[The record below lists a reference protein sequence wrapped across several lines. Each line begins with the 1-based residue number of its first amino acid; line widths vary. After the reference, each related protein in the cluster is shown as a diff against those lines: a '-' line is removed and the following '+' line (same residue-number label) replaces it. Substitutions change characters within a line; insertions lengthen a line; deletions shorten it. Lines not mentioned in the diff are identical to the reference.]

1 MKLKGI
7 LYGCISSGTYGL
19 IPLFALPIMNKGI
32 AFDSVLFYR
41 FSCATVALAVLML
54 FRKVSFRIGQNEILP
69 LITLGILFALSALC
83 LFRSYNFMPAG
94 IAATILFSYPI
105 FVTLIMAVFFHEKIS
120 LIIITAITLAFTG
133 IYLLYGGDTQ
143 GPLYTTG
150 IVLVLLS
157 ALSYAVYLVIIN
169 SSTVSHMSG
178 IKITFYAMTVS
189 SLFFLLKT
197 TSYNNLQILLDTDSI
212 VNIILL
218 ALIPT
223 IISCVT
229 MVYSVHY
236 IGSTATAVLGAM
248 EPLTAVCVGI
258 FVFGEPFSISLA
270 IGMTLIILAVILIIV
285 SHTLSKYLKEF
296 QHFIR
301 TEIAG
306 KKP

>member
-1 MKLKGI
+1 MHLRQQNSPLKLKGI

-133 IYLLYGGDTQ
+133 IYLLY
-143 GPLYTTG
+143 
-150 IVLVLLS
+150 
-157 ALSYAVYLVIIN
+157 
-169 SSTVSHMSG
+169 
-178 IKITFYAMTVS
+178 
-189 SLFFLLKT
+189 
-197 TSYNNLQILLDTDSI
+197 
-212 VNIILL
+212 
-218 ALIPT
+218 
-223 IISCVT
+223 
-229 MVYSVHY
+229 
-236 IGSTATAVLGAM
+236 
-248 EPLTAVCVGI
+248 
-258 FVFGEPFSISLA
+258 
-270 IGMTLIILAVILIIV
+270 
-285 SHTLSKYLKEF
+285 
-296 QHFIR
+296 
-301 TEIAG
+301 
-306 KKP
+306 